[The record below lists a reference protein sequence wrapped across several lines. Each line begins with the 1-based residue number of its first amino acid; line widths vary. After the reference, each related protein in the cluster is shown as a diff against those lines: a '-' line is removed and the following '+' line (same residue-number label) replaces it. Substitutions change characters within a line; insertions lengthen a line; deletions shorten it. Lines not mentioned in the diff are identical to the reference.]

1 MFKMMTHLTKAHR
14 TKHVSSK
21 NLYLSLAVPQKVHY
35 KSCNQTFTE
44 VKANMSH
51 SSFNVE

>member
-21 NLYLSLAVPQKVHY
+21 IFIYHKKSITSPAIKLSL
-35 KSCNQTFTE
+35 KSKQT
-44 VKANMSH
+44 
-51 SSFNVE
+51 